1 MAYIGR
7 EPAYGAFSKQTI
19 TADSST
25 TTFTLNFVV
34 GSTAVGTFVQGPFP
48 CQFVL

>member
-7 EPAYGAFSKQTI
+7 EPIHGAFEKQPI

-25 TTFTLNFVV
+25 TTFTLKESSVADKN
-34 GSTAVGTFVQGPFP
+34 S
-48 CQFVL
+48 